1 MRSKIKVDG
10 KFYKVMPWLKHEE
23 CDGCH
28 FSPRTHDCPNQ
39 QTKEQF
45 CDTGGEFYGKVFI
58 AHGKEGLAKYI
69 AAKLEVTND
78 QHG

>member
-1 MRSKIKVDG
+1 VRSKIKADG
-10 KFYKVMPWLKHEE
+10 KFYKVVPWLKHEE

-45 CDTGGEFYGKVFI
+45 CDTGGEFYGYVFI

-69 AAKLEVTND
+69 AAKLEVTDD